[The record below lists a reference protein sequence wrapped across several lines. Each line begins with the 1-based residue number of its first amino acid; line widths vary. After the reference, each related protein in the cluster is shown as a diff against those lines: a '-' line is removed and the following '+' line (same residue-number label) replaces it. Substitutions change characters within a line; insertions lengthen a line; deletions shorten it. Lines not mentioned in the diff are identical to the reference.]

1 MNDVSVVLFSV
12 ILCAHN
18 PRRPVLERVL
28 TALRNQTLPIEQWE
42 FLLVDNNSHPPLDDT
57 LAITAHPAGRI
68 LREPEPGLT
77 PARLCG
83 FRAASAPTAVLVDD
97 DTILDPDYLQQVLTC
112 LDQHPQVAVGCG
124 QRRAEF
130 ESPPHRALL
139 PHLGILALG
148 EFEQSWW
155 SNYDPAPSR
164 LPVGAGMWV
173 RRPVWEYY
181 AARLSHDTWRRALD
195 RAGSSL
201 SSCGDHDIALCAHRL
216 GLGTGQFT
224 GPKLTHVIPKERL
237 KLDYLLRLRRAVSES
252 SALLQ
257 YAHFGDIPRGDLIQR
272 LREVVTLSRMQQIP
286 RHFYLAHLRGQRDAR
301 KKILS
306 GLIARIAK

>member
-1 MNDVSVVLFSV
+1 MIYPALSV

-18 PRRPVLERVL
+18 PRRNVLTRVL
-28 TALRNQTLPIEQWE
+28 YSLRSQTLPAENWE
-42 FLLVDNNSHPPLDDT
+42 FFLVDNNSQPPLEEA
-57 LAITAHPAGRI
+57 LACSAHPLGRV

-83 FRAASAPTAVLVDD
+83 FQNARADTAVLVDD
-97 DTILDPDYLQQVLTC
+97 DTVLDPDYLEQVTRC
-112 LDQHPQVAVGCG
+112 LAEHPQVAVGCG

-130 ESPPHRALL
+130 ESPPARELL

-148 EFEQSWW
+148 EFEKSWW
-155 SNYDPAPSR
+155 SNYDPSPSR

-173 RRPVWEYY
+173 RRQVWEYY
-181 AARLSHDTWRRALD
+181 SNHLQEDTWRRALD
-195 RAGSSL
+195 RTGNSL

-224 GPKLTHVIPKERL
+224 GPKLTHVIPAQRVQ
-237 KLDYLLRLRRAVSES
+237 LDYIRRLRQAVSES

-257 YAHFGDIPRGDLIQR
+257 YSHYGEIPRGDILQR
-272 LREVVTLSRMQQIP
+272 LRQMITCLRMKKIP
-286 RHFYLAHLRGQRDAR
+286 RLIYKSHLQGQRDAR

-306 GLIARIAK
+306 GQIPRITK